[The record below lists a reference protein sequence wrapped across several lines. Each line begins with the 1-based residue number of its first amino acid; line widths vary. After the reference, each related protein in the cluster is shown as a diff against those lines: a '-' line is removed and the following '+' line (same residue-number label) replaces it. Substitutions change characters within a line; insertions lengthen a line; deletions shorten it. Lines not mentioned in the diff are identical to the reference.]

1 MNYDENENEL
11 LNKIANCR
19 RESQDHQNDWQI
31 ETRESYEFVAGNQWA
46 DEDKARLEE
55 LQRPCATFNRV
66 GPVIDAIVGYEINN
80 KRVTRY
86 MPRSMNDGNIAE
98 VLNMSAEW
106 VRDRCNAE
114 FEENDAFRDAL
125 ICGMGFIETRI
136 DDDLDPEGRIVQERV
151 SPLEMRW
158 DPSSRKQNLEDAN
171 WLSREKWWLLD
182 EVYEK
187 FPEIADDLL
196 IGMEDLGNNTWSKP
210 HDATNAW
217 RYQENA
223 TSNWYDKGE
232 GRVLIAQYQW
242 RERATDYTVTLPDG
256 REFTFDEDRWNRL
269 KERLPNTPVR
279 EHQSWKYY
287 QALVAG
293 PTVIETEE
301 LPHDGFSIR
310 AITGKREEETGLWY
324 GLVRSMKSPQM
335 WSNVFFSTAMS
346 ALQSNSKGG
355 VMIEDGAVNDLREF
369 EDKWADAGGVVH
381 LNSGALSNN
390 MVQERSY
397 GGYPPALDKL
407 MQFSINSIRDVSG
420 VNMELLGMVGH
431 EQAGVVETE
440 RKQSSLT
447 ILAPFFNSMKR
458 YRITQGN
465 DLMELMR
472 FHLKPGQVV
481 RITDLGEPVWWR
493 DPGTQKY
500 DVVISDAESSPN
512 LKNEVWSSLQ
522 NILPAYLRTGMP
534 IPPSIIKFMPI
545 PDSVANDWMSYME
558 QQMQQQM
565 QQSDIQGM
573 QQQMQQM
580 GAELQ
585 KLQQENMSLKEKRET
600 EIMKLQQRQ
609 AESQMDLQV
618 KEQEMLMDMKFKEME
633 LAMKQKMDEAELA
646 TKLRDI
652 DSRYDLEMKRIMSNN
667 ELQRGNT
674 EAQMQAQ
681 QVKAV
686 IDLHNEREK
695 RKLAAESMSFEN
707 QIDDEDKIEI
717 EEGVKN
723 SRKRIITW
731 LKGQGGEL
739 AKLAETLNE

>member
-1 MNYDENENEL
+1 MD
-11 LNKIANCR
+11 
-19 RESQDHQNDWQI
+19 
-31 ETRESYEFVAGNQWA
+31 
-46 DEDKARLEE
+46 
-55 LQRPCATFNRV
+55 
-66 GPVIDAIVGYEINN
+66 
-80 KRVTRY
+80 
-86 MPRSMNDGNIAE
+86 
-98 VLNMSAEW
+98 
-106 VRDRCNAE
+106 
-114 FEENDAFRDAL
+114 
-125 ICGMGFIETRI
+125 
-136 DDDLDPEGRIVQERV
+136 
-151 SPLEMRW
+151 
-158 DPSSRKQNLEDAN
+158 
-171 WLSREKWWLLD
+171 
-182 EVYEK
+182 
-187 FPEIADDLL
+187 
-196 IGMEDLGNNTWSKP
+196 DLGNNNWSGP

-223 TSNWYDKGE
+223 TSNWYDKSE

-242 RERATDYTVTLPDG
+242 RERATEFTVTLPDG

-279 EHQSWKYY
+279 EHQSWKYH

-293 PTVIETEE
+293 PTVIDMEE
-301 LPHDGFSIR
+301 LPHNGFSIR

-355 VMIEDGAVNDLREF
+355 VMVEDGAVNDLREF

-381 LNSGALSNN
+381 LNSGALSGN

-407 MQFSINSIRDVSG
+407 MEFSINSIRDVSG

-431 EQAGVVETE
+431 EQAGIVETE

-458 YRITQGN
+458 YRITQGA

-472 FHLKPGQVV
+472 FHLKPGEIV

-512 LKNEVWSSLQ
+512 LKNEVWASLQ

-558 QQMQQQM
+558 QQMQQP
-565 QQSDIQGM
+565 DVQGM
-573 QQQMQQM
+573 QQQMEQM
-580 GAELQ
+580 GSELQ

-600 EIMKLQQRQ
+600 EMMKLQQRQ
-609 AESQMDLQV
+609 AESQLDLQM
-618 KEQEMLMDMKFKEME
+618 KEQELLMDMKFKEME
-633 LAMKQKMDEAELA
+633 LAMKQKMDEAELT
-646 TKLRDI
+646 TKLREI

-667 ELQRGNT
+667 EIQRGNT
-674 EAQMQAQ
+674 EAQMRAQ
-681 QVKAV
+681 EVKAV

-695 RKLAAESMSFEN
+695 RKLEAEAMACEKEAKTEEKL
-707 QIDDEDKIEI
+707 QV
-717 EEGVKN
+717 EEGVKDN
-723 SRKRIITW
+723 RKKIITW